1 MIGKYFNE
9 NNKYIKYLLFAGVFL
24 GTISTIVGVVNT
36 LPNWIKPKV
45 KVSGIDYDKGIAQIE
60 INGKIREL
68 IGDATLTAGGDWGV
82 KFGYDTTSDKYETIE
97 LIKNGMVYEIID
109 KKITIDENPILKI
122 F

>member
-82 KFGYDTTSDKYETIE
+82 KFGYDTTSDKYETVE